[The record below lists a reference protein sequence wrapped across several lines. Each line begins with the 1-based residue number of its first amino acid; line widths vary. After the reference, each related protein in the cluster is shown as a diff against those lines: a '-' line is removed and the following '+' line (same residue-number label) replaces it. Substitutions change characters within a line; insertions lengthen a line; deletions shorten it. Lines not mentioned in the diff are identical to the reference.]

1 MRSVAARWTLAAWLA
16 LSPALPA
23 GAERLVSSLS
33 SNVVQITS
41 SFNGVELVLFGT
53 VETDAAPPVSPRP
66 AGEGVRGNYDLV
78 VTATGPR
85 QNLVVFRKARI
96 AGVWVNAN
104 SRAFLNAPS
113 YMAVLS
119 TRPFESIADATTLAR
134 EQIGIANA
142 ALLPGAGTVSD
153 EPFRDALLR
162 LKGDHGLYGE
172 NAEGVAFLTPTLFRA
187 SIFVPAEAQV
197 GNYAVDLKLFADG
210 AVIARSQSSFEIA
223 TVGFERFV
231 AGSAVDHGI
240 FYGFATA
247 AMAMMTGWFASIVFR
262 RD

>member
-1 MRSVAARWTLAAWLA
+1 MRAAAARCALAVWLV
-16 LSPALPA
+16 LTPALPA

-41 SFNGVELVLFGT
+41 SFTGVELVLFGT
-53 VETDAAPPVSPRP
+53 VEPDAANGPLRP
-66 AGEGVRGNYDLV
+66 SYDLV
-78 VTATGPR
+78 ATVIGPR
-85 QNLVVFRKARI
+85 QNLVTRRKARV
-96 AGVWVNAN
+96 AGIWVNAE
-104 SRAFLNAPS
+104 SRTFLDVPS
-113 YMAVLS
+113 YAAVLS

-162 LKGDHGLYGE
+162 IKGDHGLYGE
-172 NAEGVAFLTPTLFRA
+172 NAEGVKFLTPTLFRA

-197 GNYAVDLKLFADG
+197 GSYAVELKLFADG

-240 FYGFATA
+240 LYGLATA
-247 AMAMMTGWFASIVFR
+247 AMAMMTGWFASIIFR

>member
-1 MRSVAARWTLAAWLA
+1 MRAAAARCALAVWLV
-16 LSPALPA
+16 LTPALPA

-41 SFNGVELVLFGT
+41 SFTGVELVLFGT
-53 VETDAAPPVSPRP
+53 VEPDAANGPPRP
-66 AGEGVRGNYDLV
+66 SYDLV
-78 VTATGPR
+78 ATVIGPR
-85 QNLVVFRKARI
+85 QNLVTRRKARV
-96 AGVWVNAN
+96 AGIWVNAE
-104 SRAFLNAPS
+104 SRTFLDVPS
-113 YMAVLS
+113 YAAVLS

-162 LKGDHGLYGE
+162 IKGDHGLYGE
-172 NAEGVAFLTPTLFRA
+172 NAEGVKFLTPTLFRA

-197 GNYAVDLKLFADG
+197 GSYAVELKLFADG

-240 FYGFATA
+240 LYGLATA
-247 AMAMMTGWFASIVFR
+247 AMAMMTGWFASIIFR

>member
-1 MRSVAARWTLAAWLA
+1 MRAAAARCALAVWLV
-16 LSPALPA
+16 LTPALPA

-41 SFNGVELVLFGT
+41 SFTGVELVLFGT
-53 VETDAAPPVSPRP
+53 VEPDAANGPPRP
-66 AGEGVRGNYDLV
+66 SYDLV
-78 VTATGPR
+78 ATVIGPR
-85 QNLVVFRKARI
+85 QNLVTRRKARV
-96 AGVWVNAN
+96 AGIWVNAE
-104 SRAFLNAPS
+104 SRTFLDVPS
-113 YMAVLS
+113 YAAVLS

-162 LKGDHGLYGE
+162 IKGDHGLYGE
-172 NAEGVAFLTPTLFRA
+172 NAEGVTFLTPTLFRA

-197 GNYAVDLKLFADG
+197 GSYAVELKLFADG

-240 FYGFATA
+240 LYGLATA

>member
-1 MRSVAARWTLAAWLA
+1 MRSAAARCALAAWLV
-16 LSPALPA
+16 LSPVLPA
-23 GAERLVSSLS
+23 GAERLVTSLS

-53 VETDAAPPVSPRP
+53 VETDAAPPVPPR
-66 AGEGVRGNYDLV
+66 AGEAARGGYDLV
-78 VTATGPR
+78 VTATGPH
-85 QNLVVFRKARI
+85 QNLVVWRKARI
-96 AGVWVNAN
+96 AGFWVNAQ
-104 SRAFLNAPS
+104 SRTFLDVPS

-134 EQIGIANA
+134 EQIGIADA

-153 EPFRDALLR
+153 EPFREALLR
-162 LKGDHGLYGE
+162 IKGDHGLYGE
-172 NAEGVAFLTPTLFRA
+172 NAEGVTFLTPTLFRA

-197 GNYAVDLKLFADG
+197 GSYGVDVKLFADG

-231 AGSAVDHGI
+231 VGSALDHGI
-240 FYGFATA
+240 LYGFATA
-247 AMAMMTGWFASIVFR
+247 AMAMMTGWLASIVFR

>member
-1 MRSVAARWTLAAWLA
+1 LAAWLV

-41 SFNGVELVLFGT
+41 SFTGVELVLFGT
-53 VETDAAPPVSPRP
+53 VEADAANGPPRP
-66 AGEGVRGNYDLV
+66 SYDLV
-78 VTATGPR
+78 ATVIGPR
-85 QNLVVFRKARI
+85 QNLVTRRKARV
-96 AGVWVNAN
+96 AGIWVNAE
-104 SRAFLNAPS
+104 SRTFLDVPS
-113 YMAVLS
+113 YAAVLAN
-119 TRPFESIADATTLAR
+119 RPFENIADATTLAR

-162 LKGDHGLYGE
+162 IKGDHGLYGE
-172 NAEGVAFLTPTLFRA
+172 NAEGVTFLTPTLFRA

-197 GNYAVDLKLFADG
+197 GTYAVELKLFADG
-210 AVIARSQSSFEIA
+210 AVIARSQSSFEIE

-240 FYGFATA
+240 LYGLATA
-247 AMAMMTGWFASIVFR
+247 AMAMMTGWLASIIFR

>member
-1 MRSVAARWTLAAWLA
+1 LAAWLA

-41 SFNGVELVLFGT
+41 SFTGVELVLFGT
-53 VETDAAPPVSPRP
+53 VETDAAPPASPPRS
-66 AGEGVRGNYDLV
+66 GEGARGSYDLI

-96 AGVWVNAN
+96 AGVWVNAD
-104 SRAFLNAPS
+104 SHTFLDAPS

-119 TRPFESIADATTLAR
+119 NRPFASIADATTLAR

-172 NAEGVAFLTPTLFRA
+172 NQGVTFLTPTLFRA

-247 AMAMMTGWFASIVFR
+247 AMAMMTGWFASIIFR

>member
-1 MRSVAARWTLAAWLA
+1 MRFVGVRCALAAWLA

-53 VETDAAPPVSPRP
+53 VEADATNGPPRP
-66 AGEGVRGNYDLV
+66 NYDLV
-78 VTATGPR
+78 ATAIGPR
-85 QNLVVFRKARI
+85 QNLVTRRKARI
-96 AGVWVNAN
+96 AGIWVNAE
-104 SRAFLNAPS
+104 SRTFVDVPS
-113 YMAVLS
+113 YVAVLS
-119 TRPFESIADATTLAR
+119 TRPLENIADATTLAR

-162 LKGDHGLYGE
+162 IKGDHGLYGE
-172 NAEGVAFLTPTLFRA
+172 NAEGVTFLTPTLFRA

-197 GNYAVDLKLFADG
+197 GSYGVDVKLFADG
-210 AVIARSQSSFEIA
+210 AVIARSQSKFEIA
-223 TVGFERFV
+223 TVGFERFI

-240 FYGFATA
+240 LYGFATA
-247 AMAMMTGWFASIVFR
+247 AMAMMTGWLASIVFR

>member
-1 MRSVAARWTLAAWLA
+1 MRDAAARCALAAWLV

-23 GAERLVSSLS
+23 GAERLVTSLS

-53 VETDAAPPVSPRP
+53 VETDAAPPVPPR
-66 AGEGVRGNYDLV
+66 AGEGARASYDLV
-78 VTATGPR
+78 VTAAGPR
-85 QNLVVFRKARI
+85 QNLVVWRKARI
-96 AGVWVNAN
+96 AGIWVNAQ
-104 SRAFLNAPS
+104 SRTFLDVPS
-113 YMAVLS
+113 YMAVLA

-142 ALLPGAGTVSD
+142 TLLPGAGAVSD
-153 EPFRDALLR
+153 EPFREALMR
-162 LKGDHGLYGE
+162 IKGDHALYGE
-172 NAEGVAFLTPTLFRA
+172 NAEGVTFLTPTLFRA

-197 GNYAVDLKLFADG
+197 GSYGVDVKLFADG

-231 AGSAVDHGI
+231 AGSALDHGI
-240 FYGFATA
+240 LYGFATA

>member
-1 MRSVAARWTLAAWLA
+1 LAAWLA
-16 LSPALPA
+16 LSPALSA

-41 SFNGVELVLFGT
+41 SFTGVELVLFGT
-53 VETDAAPPVSPRP
+53 VEADAANGPPRP
-66 AGEGVRGNYDLV
+66 SYDLV
-78 VTATGPR
+78 ATVIGPR
-85 QNLVVFRKARI
+85 QNLVTRRKARV
-96 AGVWVNAN
+96 AGIWVNAE
-104 SRAFLNAPS
+104 SRTFLDVPS
-113 YMAVLS
+113 YAVVLS
-119 TRPFESIADATTLAR
+119 TRPLENIADATTLAR

-162 LKGDHGLYGE
+162 IKGDHGLYGE
-172 NAEGVAFLTPTLFRA
+172 NAEGVTFLTPTLFRA

-197 GNYAVDLKLFADG
+197 GSYAVELKLFADG

-240 FYGFATA
+240 LYGLATA